1 MSTTGPGLTD
11 FERRAIDACLA
22 GDAPLLAA
30 LREQARHATVERRE
44 HSGDGARTY
53 LAVPASIGAVEPA
66 ALQFVD
72 VDLQVDDVED
82 GVATSLWVIRG
93 QLAFL
98 EFVAY
103 DGAWPENPQLRGVR
117 YLRET
122 QIAPGTWSAL
132 PVPDRDPATLARAL
146 AGVQAELQ
154 GDSLDAAPRAPE

>member
-1 MSTTGPGLTD
+1 MSPTATAFTD

-22 GDAPLLAA
+22 GEAPLLAA
-30 LREQARHATVERRE
+30 LREQARQATVERRE

-53 LAVPASIGAVEPA
+53 LAVPASAGTVEPA

-72 VDLQVDDVED
+72 VDLEVEGVED

-103 DGAWPENPQLRGVR
+103 EGAWPEDPQLRGVR
-117 YLRET
+117 YLQET

-132 PVPDRDPATLARAL
+132 PVDGRDPATLGRAL

-154 GDSLDAAPRAPE
+154 GDALDAAPRAAE